1 MTTVVL
7 NTIAR
12 IILPLL
18 LMFSLY
24 LLGRGHN
31 SPGGGFIAGVLAGL
45 TIALQLNVFGIKYVR
60 NIFVFDS
67 ISIIFLGLLMAAGT
81 GFVSI
86 VFGFPFLTSSF
97 KIINLPLLGKVEIAS
112 AFFFDV
118 GIFLVVVGTVS
129 AIVSTIGGRRRWK
142 T

>member
-1 MTTVVL
+1 MTTIVL

-18 LMFSLY
+18 LIFSLY

-67 ISIIFLGLLMAAGT
+67 ISIIFLGLLVAAGT

-97 KIINLPLLGKVEIAS
+97 KIIHLPLLGKVEIAS
-112 AFFFDV
+112 AF
-118 GIFLVVVGTVS
+118 
-129 AIVSTIGGRRRWK
+129 
-142 T
+142 

>member
-1 MTTVVL
+1 MTTVIL

-45 TIALQLNVFGIKYVR
+45 TIALQLNVFGTKYVR

-67 ISIIFLGLLMAAGT
+67 ISIIFIGLLVAAGT
-81 GFVSI
+81 GFASI

-97 KIINLPLLGKVEIAS
+97 KIVHLPLLGEVEVAS
-112 AFFFDV
+112 AFFFDL
-118 GIFLVVVGTVS
+118 GIFLVVVGTIA